1 MVFKQIREH
10 NKTIFCDTIMC
21 LFVLDDVVNRNR
33 KQTKI
38 LFMRNQK
45 LKISKHS
52 VKKPKKFSKFGADI
66 NVLNYSQKAF
76 CNNSGTCLDKTL
88 TV

>member
-1 MVFKQIREH
+1 
-10 NKTIFCDTIMC
+10 
-21 LFVLDDVVNRNR
+21 
-33 KQTKI
+33 
-38 LFMRNQK
+38 MRNQK

-52 VKKPKKFSKFGADI
+52 VKKLKKFSKFGADI